1 MKKFIIEESAWVET
15 TWTYEVEA
23 ENEEQAREKF
33 NTSRPDLFI
42 MKQEN
47 ISDMESV
54 IDIYEIEE

>member
-15 TWTYEVEA
+15 IWTYEVEA
-23 ENEEQAREKF
+23 ESKEQAIQKF
-33 NTSRPDLFI
+33 NTGSYEFI

-47 ISDMESV
+47 ISDMETV

>member
-1 MKKFIIEESAWVET
+1 MKKFTIEESAWVET

-23 ENEEQAREKF
+23 ENEEQAMEKF
-33 NTSRPDLFI
+33 NTNSYKPI

-54 IDIYEIEE
+54 IDIYEIKE